1 MSYPTP
7 VITAGVVGDSL
18 DCSLVEH
25 PYICVLV
32 TSNIGAQGQQ
42 RRYKLVAER
51 YLDIERVKLS
61 ADDEFSIVT
70 LKKNEIYDVRGVK
83 NISPFCLPENPADE
97 FEGESGKVFGFA
109 YTEFFPD
116 LAKNR
121 NRNKVMIERKASVKG
136 FRITSARECAKH
148 FGRMA
153 LKQRRNRKRV
163 FLTL

>member
-109 YTEFFPD
+109 YTEFFPN
-116 LAKNR
+116 LAKTR
-121 NRNKVMIERKASVKG
+121 NTNKVMIERKASVKG

-153 LKQRRNRKRV
+153 LNQRRNRKRV